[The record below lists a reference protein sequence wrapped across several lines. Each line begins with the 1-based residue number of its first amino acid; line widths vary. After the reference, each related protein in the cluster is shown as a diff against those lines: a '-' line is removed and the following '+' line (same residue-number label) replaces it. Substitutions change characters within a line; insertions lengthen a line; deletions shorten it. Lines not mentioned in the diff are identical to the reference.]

1 MPFKQSCARCDL
13 FLRIMPCFLLRFYSP
28 AFLVHMYVTHWVL
41 NSGYGIKF
49 FIDYDGNHSDDN
61 DDDNNESHNYG

>member
-1 MPFKQSCARCDL
+1 MEQVTHLQA
-13 FLRIMPCFLLRFYSP
+13 
-28 AFLVHMYVTHWVL
+28 HVTHWVL

-49 FIDYDGNHSDDN
+49 FIDYDGNHRDDN

>member
-1 MPFKQSCARCDL
+1 MS
-13 FLRIMPCFLLRFYSP
+13 CFLLRFCSP